1 VQATLTELA
10 RDTRKIVRPVIHS
23 GKEVILTDRG
33 RPVAKIIQYIPTRR
47 FDNPIEAR
55 RGTVSDE
62 SILESI
68 REDREDY
75 AERAGHP

>member
-1 VQATLTELA
+1 MQATLTELA
-10 RDTRKIVRPVIHS
+10 RATRKIVLPVIQS

-33 RPVAKIIQYIPTRR
+33 RPVAKIVQYIPTRR
-47 FDNPIEAR
+47 FHNPVQAR
-55 RGTVSDE
+55 RGTLTDE

-75 AERAGHP
+75 GERASQQ